1 MSNPLYETTYKVRVT
16 RADGYQYDM
25 HVLGENPDAALSKI
39 SKSFSGKPDLTYE
52 VVGTWDLRSGV

>member
-16 RADGYQYDM
+16 NADGYQYDM
-25 HVLGENPDAALSKI
+25 HVPGENPDAALSKI

-52 VVGTWDLRSGV
+52 VVGTWDMRSGV